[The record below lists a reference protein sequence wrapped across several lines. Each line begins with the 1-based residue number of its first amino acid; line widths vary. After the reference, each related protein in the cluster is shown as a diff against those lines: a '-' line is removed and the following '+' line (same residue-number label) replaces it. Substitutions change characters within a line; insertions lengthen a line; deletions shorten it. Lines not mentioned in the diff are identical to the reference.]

1 MKRLSIACLVLASF
15 FPAPCG
21 AQTFS
26 IAFLEDA
33 QGLEAP
39 ELSNAVLG
47 GSLDALFGSGLIA
60 TNETIGRADQTVFRS
75 LDYGIA
81 AAREGFVDYLAILWI
96 RYGASG
102 AVPPAPVPEQVMWRL
117 VRVRDG
123 FVLGDGG
130 GPAPAGEKSS
140 GESSI
145 PEMDTLMKE
154 FGESLADLWLLLLAK
169 DRGGASAGEE

>member
-1 MKRLSIACLVLASF
+1 VKRLSFACLVGAALLS
-15 FPAPCG
+15 APCG

-26 IAFLEDA
+26 VAFLEDA
-33 QGLEAP
+33 RGLEAP
-39 ELSNAVLG
+39 EFSNAVLG

-60 TNETIGRADQTVFRS
+60 TNETIRRADQTVFRS

-81 AAREGFVDYLAILWI
+81 SAREGLVDYLAILWI

-102 AVPPAPVPEQVMWRL
+102 AVPPAPVPEEVMWRL

-123 FVLGDGG
+123 AVLGDGAG
-130 GPAPAGEKSS
+130 QAPS
-140 GESSI
+140 GEGNSGEGSI
-145 PEMDTLMKE
+145 NEMSKIMRE